1 MGAWAMLCAEE
12 GSGLLCR
19 LCLREVTSGAVR
31 HLSVSRNGRG
41 AVRQLRGRWWR
52 GMGGVYRC
60 ALLEMGDGR

>member
-52 GMGGVYRC
+52 GMGGV
-60 ALLEMGDGR
+60 